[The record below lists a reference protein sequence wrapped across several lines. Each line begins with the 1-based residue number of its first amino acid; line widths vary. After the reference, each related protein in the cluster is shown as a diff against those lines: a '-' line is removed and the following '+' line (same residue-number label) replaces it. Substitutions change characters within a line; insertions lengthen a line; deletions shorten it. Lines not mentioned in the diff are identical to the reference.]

1 MRPGSLRMDAAEENR
16 PAAGPRIALVLPGG
30 GARSA
35 YQVGVLKAIA
45 GWYPPGS
52 PLPFRLLVGTSA
64 GAILAAVLASYA
76 RRFRRGTVALD
87 RVWRNFHVDHVFS
100 TDLRSMLGAGAQ
112 LMLALASGGLLL
124 PSPRSLFNN
133 APLRRLLEW
142 SVNFARIRQALDA
155 GLLDALAVTAT
166 SFTSGESVSFVDA
179 RHPVEAWEGAGRRV
193 VAAELGLDHLM
204 ASAAIPFL
212 FPPVSMAGAH
222 FGDGAMRQITPL
234 SPAVHLGAERL
245 LVIGVREP
253 GRTAPAAAPV
263 AAPSFGEVFGFMLDT
278 LFMEGLHG
286 DLERLERINV
296 LLDAV
301 TGFREPLGLRRVE
314 SLLVLPRADLSAA
327 AASHAS
333 EMPRTVRALLRTM
346 GASTPEGGQL
356 VSYLLFESGYTR
368 LLIQMG
374 MDDANARREEIAA
387 FLGISEQEQR
397 SQAQ

>member
-1 MRPGSLRMDAAEENR
+1 MNATVPADA
-16 PAAGPRIALVLPGG
+16 PKIALVLPGG

-45 GWYPPGS
+45 GWYPPGT

-76 RRFRRGTVALD
+76 FRFRRGTVALD
-87 RVWRNFHVDHVFS
+87 RVWRSFHVEHVFS
-100 TDLRSMLGAGAQ
+100 TDSRSMLSSGLH

-142 SVNFARIRQALDA
+142 SVNFARIRQALDG

-166 SFTSGESVSFVDA
+166 SFSSGESVCFVDSA
-179 RHPVEAWEGAGRRV
+179 HPVETWEAAGRRV

-212 FPPVSMAGAH
+212 FPPVSMAGSH

-234 SPAVHLGAERL
+234 SPAVHLGADRL
-245 LVIGVREP
+245 LIIGVRPP
-253 GRTAPAAAPV
+253 GRSPV
-263 AAPSFGEVFGFMLDT
+263 GTLDPGPPTFGEVFGFMLDT
-278 LFMEGLHG
+278 LFMEGLHA
-286 DLERLERINV
+286 DLERLNRINQ
-296 LLDAV
+296 LLASV
-301 TGFREPLGLRRVE
+301 ASFRRPLGLRPVE
-314 SLLVLPRADLSAA
+314 TLLVLPRADLSAPA
-327 AASHAS
+327 AAHAD
-333 EMPRTVRALLRTM
+333 EMPRTIRALLRTM
-346 GASTPEGGQL
+346 GAASPAGGQL
-356 VSYLLFESGYTR
+356 VSYLLFETGYTR

-374 MDDANARREEIAA
+374 FDDANARREEISA
-387 FLGISEQEQR
+387 FLGMSQQEQR